1 MTGKIKSDKRVG
13 ERNERGK
20 LMEEAEEGDTER
32 RKRKEGGG
40 GEQTRNGFQDLKDD
54 FTFYP

>member
-1 MTGKIKSDKRVG
+1 MTGKIKSNKRVG

-40 GEQTRNGFQDLKDD
+40 GEQTRFQDLKDD